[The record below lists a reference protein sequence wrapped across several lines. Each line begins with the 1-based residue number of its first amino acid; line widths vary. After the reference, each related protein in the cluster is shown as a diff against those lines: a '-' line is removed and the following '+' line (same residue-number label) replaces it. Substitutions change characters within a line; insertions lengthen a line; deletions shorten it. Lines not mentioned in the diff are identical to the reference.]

1 MATIPISSVTVV
13 EPETW
18 QNPKAGLME
27 TTNEI
32 SHLDRLTMEVMA
44 MALDHVIL
52 AAMAPTPVQVTHRI
66 VMGEMV
72 NTVVMVEITIGVT
85 ARILIIAVARVG
97 TGTVISNSS
106 NSNDASLINK
116 QKFTVYNRFLRT

>member
-1 MATIPISSVTVV
+1 MATIPISSATVV

-72 NTVVMVEITIGVT
+72 NTLVMVEITIGVT

-97 TGTVISNSS
+97 TETVISNSS